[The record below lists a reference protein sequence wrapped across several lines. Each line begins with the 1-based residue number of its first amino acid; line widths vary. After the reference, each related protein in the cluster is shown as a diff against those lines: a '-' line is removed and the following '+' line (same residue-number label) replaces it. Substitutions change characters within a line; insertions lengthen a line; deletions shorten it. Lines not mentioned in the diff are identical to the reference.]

1 MGAKMRMTQVARV
14 EDISPHMKRIILSGD
29 DLNDFPLQ
37 KESAH
42 VKIILPQANSGI
54 PKLGMYLGFKK
65 WMRSYTVRYFDDVQ
79 KELTIDFAV
88 NDHNGL
94 ATNWAAKAKPGDY
107 LGIAGP
113 GDTKHTDYNADWHLI
128 VADLTALPA
137 AAAVIEK
144 LPEHAKG
151 YAIIQVPTA
160 EDIQIINAPKQLKVD
175 WVINADV
182 NQDALLNNVEKLPW
196 LNGTPAIFVAME
208 SSQMKAIKKWLKAKP
223 NYTKALTYASGYWKH
238 S

>member
-14 EDISPHMKRIILSGD
+14 EDLSPHMKRIILSGD
-29 DLNDFPLQ
+29 DLNDFPVNQ
-37 KESAH
+37 ESAH
-42 VKIILPQANSGI
+42 VKIILPQENSEL

-94 ATNWAAKAKPGDY
+94 ATNWAANAKPGDY

-144 LPEHAKG
+144 LSEQARG

-160 EDIQIINAPKQLKVD
+160 EDIQTINAPKQLTVD
-175 WVINADV
+175 WVINADLAK
-182 NQDALLNNVEKLPW
+182 NALLDKLEKHTW
-196 LNGTPAIFVAME
+196 LEGTPAIFIAAE
-208 SSQMKAIKKWLKAKP
+208 SNQMKAIKKWVKAKP
-223 NYTKALTYASGYWKH
+223 NYTSALTYASGYWKR